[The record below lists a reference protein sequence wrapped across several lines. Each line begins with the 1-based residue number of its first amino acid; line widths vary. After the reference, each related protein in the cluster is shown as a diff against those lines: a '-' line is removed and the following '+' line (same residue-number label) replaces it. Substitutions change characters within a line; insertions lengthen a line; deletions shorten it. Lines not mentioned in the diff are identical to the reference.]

1 VYVIRLAGRLLFA
14 SAVLGAAAGCE
25 LIFPSTVA
33 PPTDAGA
40 PDAPVRSDARV
51 QPEGGAQYND
61 IDQPSYWSFF
71 DTTAVSPRASGFA
84 GAAFDGRYVYLV
96 PQNAAGTGAVVTRYD
111 KTMTFVNPASWSTF
125 DPTTVLVDGG
135 TLGFNGG
142 TFDGRYVYLV
152 PLETGV
158 AVQYDTQ
165 ASFSSTTSWSTFD
178 TRTLSSGTEG
188 FAGAAF
194 DGTYVYLVPNQVGS
208 SPSSTVLRYN
218 PTAPF
223 GAQLSWSTFDAS
235 ATGPGAAGFVG
246 AVFDGRYIYFVPNLF
261 SIILRYDVKGQFGAA
276 ASWTALDTNLVI
288 VNEQGF
294 FGGVFDGDFIYLVPH
309 TGGVVARFDTRLE
322 LEAQAAW
329 SQFDTTSLSPQA
341 AGFSGGAFDGRYVYL
356 VPFNDG
362 ALDGVVARYDTTLSF
377 TTASAWSTFGV
388 NTLGS
393 SAQGFVGGLFDGS
406 YIYLVPGVNGTVA
419 RFNASTAPV
428 TLGLPAFHGSFY

>member
-1 VYVIRLAGRLLFA
+1 
-14 SAVLGAAAGCE
+14 
-25 LIFPSTVA
+25 
-33 PPTDAGA
+33 
-40 PDAPVRSDARV
+40 
-51 QPEGGAQYND
+51 
-61 IDQPSYWSFF
+61 
-71 DTTAVSPRASGFA
+71 
-84 GAAFDGRYVYLV
+84 
-96 PQNAAGTGAVVTRYD
+96 
-111 KTMTFVNPASWSTF
+111 
-125 DPTTVLVDGG
+125 
-135 TLGFNGG
+135 
-142 TFDGRYVYLV
+142 
-152 PLETGV
+152 
-158 AVQYDTQ
+158 
-165 ASFSSTTSWSTFD
+165 
-178 TRTLSSGTEG
+178 
-188 FAGAAF
+188 
-194 DGTYVYLVPNQVGS
+194 
-208 SPSSTVLRYN
+208 
-218 PTAPF
+218 
-223 GAQLSWSTFDAS
+223 
-235 ATGPGAAGFVG
+235 
-246 AVFDGRYIYFVPNLF
+246 
-261 SIILRYDVKGQFGAA
+261 
-276 ASWTALDTNLVI
+276 